1 MIHKTAIIDSKAKI
15 ASNVK
20 IGPYCVIG
28 PNVEIGENTIIQSH
42 VNISV
47 NAKIG
52 KGNNIYPFVSINNPQ
67 DLKYNGELTKLVIGD
82 NNKIREYESTIK
94 WVIEHYPFDKI
105 SNIFDITQ
113 EISDLNLPE
122 EELEKVFDEYLMKNY
137 ELKEGKK
144 YLKYTQDEYE
154 RIEKNKFNLKKDLE
168 EQGYSS
174 SHLD

>member
-1 MIHKTAIIDSKAKI
+1 MININFDYFRKEIKIDNENKSK
-15 ASNVK
+15 
-20 IGPYCVIG
+20 
-28 PNVEIGENTIIQSH
+28 
-42 VNISV
+42 
-47 NAKIG
+47 
-52 KGNNIYPFVSINNPQ
+52 
-67 DLKYNGELTKLVIGD
+67 
-82 NNKIREYESTIK
+82 YESTIK

-113 EISDLNLPE
+113 NISDLKLPE
-122 EELEKVFDEYLMKNY
+122 EELGKVFDEYLKNNY
-137 ELKEGKK
+137 ELKDGKK

>member
-1 MIHKTAIIDSKAKI
+1 MSCLMVILPQQLTTLIHH
-15 ASNVK
+15 N
-20 IGPYCVIG
+20 
-28 PNVEIGENTIIQSH
+28 
-42 VNISV
+42 NIS
-47 NAKIG
+47 
-52 KGNNIYPFVSINNPQ
+52 Y
-67 DLKYNGELTKLVIGD
+67 
-82 NNKIREYESTIK
+82 
-94 WVIEHYPFDKI
+94 
-105 SNIFDITQ
+105 IF
-113 EISDLNLPE
+113 LWRE